1 MSKILY
7 VNGCKVETKWEKLKR
22 KTSEKAKSA
31 MQWINQNKEMIVVLV
46 PVATTKRMTVS
57 IFRSISRP
65 PFLVPYRKP
74 VQYSK
79 LY

>member
-31 MQWINQNKEMIVVLV
+31 MQWRQAARRFSANG
-46 PVATTKRMTVS
+46 
-57 IFRSISRP
+57 
-65 PFLVPYRKP
+65 
-74 VQYSK
+74 
-79 LY
+79 